1 MRAVEEDNGEDKS
14 DDEDEFRDEEDD
26 DIGPEDED
34 DLEDPTM
41 ICSRYRGWL
50 TSRNV
55 LYALRNHSL
64 NNIWSVEDFWPFPIY
79 QHDFGSMT
87 KGINYLGLVYKELQ
101 SPWLY
106 CGHSDTVK

>member
-41 ICSRYRGWL
+41 ICRYRG
-50 TSRNV
+50 
-55 LYALRNHSL
+55 
-64 NNIWSVEDFWPFPIY
+64 
-79 QHDFGSMT
+79 
-87 KGINYLGLVYKELQ
+87 
-101 SPWLY
+101 
-106 CGHSDTVK
+106 

>member
-41 ICSRYRGWL
+41 ICSRYRG
-50 TSRNV
+50 
-55 LYALRNHSL
+55 
-64 NNIWSVEDFWPFPIY
+64 
-79 QHDFGSMT
+79 
-87 KGINYLGLVYKELQ
+87 
-101 SPWLY
+101 
-106 CGHSDTVK
+106 